1 MYQRMTLGVMKDKAT
16 GEYTKDVVEYIKRVS
31 DGAIF
36 PCVPENKDYQRYL
49 TDLKAKVVVT
59 DFDYAAEE
67 LRQAEAE
74 AQTTA
79 EEEKEALITAKS
91 REMAEAALIAEGK
104 LTAEK

>member
-16 GEYTKDVVEYIKRVS
+16 GEYTKDVVEYIKRTS

-59 DFDYAAEE
+59 DYDYAAEE

-74 AQTTA
+74 AQTNA
-79 EEEKEALITAKS
+79 EQGKEALITAKI
-91 REMAEAALIAEGK
+91 REIAEEELIKEG
-104 LTAEK
+104 LITG